1 MQDKYLTDEKNM
13 TTRIAMEALS
23 ELSGKINDYEIN
35 SDKRAYYNLAIDTA
49 IIELVNYERL
59 IEEILSYQQQSY
71 INLEQQRI
79 IQVLRYKIFKE
90 GGDVP

>member
-1 MQDKYLTDEKNM
+1 MQNKCPTEEENM
-13 TTRIAMEALS
+13 TTKIVMEALS
-23 ELSGKINDYEIN
+23 ELSEKINDYEFDP
-35 SDKRAYYNLAIDTA
+35 DKRTYYNLAIDTA
-49 IIELVNYERL
+49 IMELVNYERL